1 MGTVN
6 APVAQCA
13 DTIGVMEFPEA
24 QLTIHLQSNKCW
36 HDDAFFPSFCS
47 RRHCIAG
54 LRTSG
59 SLLGIILRPFPSSM
73 GVMCHVTHHVI
84 TATGVPNAQ
93 PDVALV
99 VDRRG
104 VGELVRLQEETDQ
117 EGIPRQRAAAW
128 TSPGSGP
135 AQSSWTRSIR
145 TRP

>member
-1 MGTVN
+1 MIQKWEQST
-6 APVAQCA
+6 PPSPTA
-13 DTIGVMEFPEA
+13 DIGVMEFPEA
-24 QLTIHLQSNKCW
+24 QLTTHLQSNKCW

-59 SLLGIILRPFPSSM
+59 SLLGIILRPFPGSM

-104 VGELVRLQEETDQ
+104 VGKLVCLQER
-117 EGIPRQRAAAW
+117 GFC
-128 TSPGSGP
+128 G
-135 AQSSWTRSIR
+135 
-145 TRP
+145 

>member
-13 DTIGVMEFPEA
+13 DIGVMEFPEA

-47 RRHCIAG
+47 RRHCGFSYERFITRYYIAAISRFNG
-54 LRTSG
+54 
-59 SLLGIILRPFPSSM
+59 
-73 GVMCHVTHHVI
+73 CHVTHHVI

-104 VGELVRLQEETDQ
+104 VGKLVRLQER
-117 EGIPRQRAAAW
+117 GL
-128 TSPGSGP
+128 
-135 AQSSWTRSIR
+135 
-145 TRP
+145 